1 MQSLAQLRRAT
12 VEALEYASVQPD
24 VEAVEVFASADAN
37 LTVRLNYTSHIP
49 SNGVEEPKSTESFG
63 LGLRVVFRPNADGEQ
78 RTGFGSE
85 PNDLSQQGVRRALDK
100 ARAGAVADPE
110 FVSLPKSDELI
121 RLTSAATS
129 NAEAVSSDPAM
140 MDVDSGQLVDTG
152 WRMMDR
158 ALDAFGSAEELVS
171 LAGQPERIAELGL
184 ILGGDVVVLQSRM
197 AVASTHL
204 PRVQTEQDTM
214 LMSFATAMV
223 ERQNAKGSGWS
234 VVGRLTGFDGQAA
247 AEAARNAVA
256 ATGLEYGGGQRT
268 PSGQYRVILGPQPVA
283 EILEWILMP
292 GLYLEM
298 FYAGASPFLGQLG
311 QRIASEE
318 ISIYDDGPLLQ
329 FQSGLTQ
336 ANIADATQTNRP
348 EHNQPVRPERDE
360 GLPGSRLITD
370 EGLPTGRTDLIR
382 RGELAGLLSDYY
394 NYQRIRH
401 DPNAQKK
408 LGRDPAEVL
417 ASIAPRNGFRP
428 GNGGGRNFGVTPSTI
443 ASNLVVEGA
452 NGLSHDEL
460 LRRVGNGVYIGRIWY
475 TYPVNGITSGDFS
488 GTVIADSYLIK
499 DGRLAAPLQPN
510 TLRMNDN
517 ALRLLNNIIGIGAH
531 RRPTVRWSSD
541 QVTWAPEIAVDGFGL
556 EEISEYMDSV
566 YQ

>member
-1 MQSLAQLRRAT
+1 MLPLDDLRAAT
-12 VEALEYASVQPD
+12 IEALEYVSAQPD

-49 SNGVEEPKSTESFG
+49 SNGVEEPKSSESYG
-63 LGLRVVFRPNADGEQ
+63 VGLRVVFRPEASADADGGR
-78 RTGFGSE
+78 RTSFGSE
-85 PNDLSQQGVRRALDK
+85 PNDLSMEGVRRALDK
-100 ARAGAVADPE
+100 ARAGAVTDPE
-110 FVSLPKSDELI
+110 FVSLPRPDELI
-121 RLTSAATS
+121 RLPSPSTPTA
-129 NAEAVSSDPAM
+129 DPAGAANYDPAI
-140 MDVDSGQLVDTG
+140 MDIGSGQLVDTG

-158 ALDAFGSAEELVS
+158 ALDTFGSAEDLVS

-184 ILGGDVVVLQSRM
+184 ILGGDVVMLQSRM

-204 PRVQTEQDTM
+204 PQVQTEQNT
-214 LMSFATAMV
+214 LIMSFATAMV
-223 ERQNAKGSGWS
+223 EQQNSKGSGWS
-234 VVGRLTGFDGQAA
+234 VGGRLAEFDGRAA

-256 ATGLEYGGGQRT
+256 STGLEYGGSQRT
-268 PSGQYRVILGPQPVA
+268 PTGSYRVVLGPQPVA

-292 GLYLEM
+292 GLHVEM
-298 FYAGASPFLGQLG
+298 FYAGASPFMGKLG
-311 QRIASEE
+311 RRVASEE
-318 ISIYDDGPLLQ
+318 ISIYDD
-329 FQSGLTQ
+329 S
-336 ANIADATQTNRP
+336 AS
-348 EHNQPVRPERDE
+348 
-360 GLPGSRLITD
+360 PGWPSSRSITD

-394 NYQRIRH
+394 NYQRIRR
-401 DPNAQKK
+401 DPNARQK
-408 LGRDPAEVL
+408 LGRDPAEAL

-428 GNGGGRNFGVTPSTI
+428 GNGGGRNFGGPPSAI
-443 ASNLVVEGA
+443 ASNLVIEGA
-452 NGLSHDEL
+452 NGLPHDEL

-517 ALRLLNNIIGIGAH
+517 AQRVLNNIIGIGAH

-556 EEISEYMDSV
+556 EEISEYMEGV